1 MVCTV
6 TIADLTFKGVN
17 SYTLP
22 EGRNLI
28 GANITVSD
36 CVLGEVVEVYGDNT
50 SKAFTNGEYTLE
62 TSFGNPVSIE
72 ITNVL
77 TDDEEEK
84 PFEYEKDPDFFKK
97 KRYPPFDKPPLN
109 ILPITKFPDKFV
121 WKDKNVKYLTF
132 FSVGSSCSLYCCCF
146 MLMLMLLKR

>member
-77 TDDEEEK
+77 TDDE
-84 PFEYEKDPDFFKK
+84 KK
-97 KRYPPFDKPPLN
+97 NPLN
-109 ILPITKFPDKFV
+109 MKKIQIFSK
-121 WKDKNVKYLTF
+121 KNDTHH
-132 FSVGSSCSLYCCCF
+132 SINPH
-146 MLMLMLLKR
+146 